1 MLDIYQFV
9 RTNKKIIIWVAFFV
23 LLFLV
28 RKIFGLVFLTFI
40 LCYIF
45 NNAVVQLERYTRLK
59 RRFWTVVVYLLFVAM
74 VVGLMFL
81 AWPHIYAEAKIFLTK
96 LPQSLDT
103 VHAYLDRLAQRQ
115 PQMTPVMDRL
125 KDALTIQSLLGISR
139 EAMVDFVVGLLN
151 RTIHFTTYFLLA
163 TLFSFLILF
172 DFPNLRS
179 RMIALRETRFQDVYD
194 ETADSVAQFALVV
207 GFTFQAQILIAVINT
222 CLTSLGLYLLNF
234 GTIALLASIVFFA
247 GLIPV
252 WGTFISS
259 VPILLLA
266 FNEGGVGLAGKTVLM
281 ITFVHVV
288 EAYILNPNIV
298 SAVLRINPLLTLII
312 LYVGNSLFG
321 LWGVLLG
328 VPVAVYVYRY
338 IIMAPD
344 ADQVD
349 AAGASRSG
357 RLEEGASRVEKQI
370 ERPGD

>member
-9 RTNKKIIIWVAFFV
+9 RTNKKIIIWVIFFA

-45 NNAVVQLERYTRLK
+45 NNAIEQLVRRTRFK
-59 RRFWTVVVYLLFVAM
+59 RPFWTVVVYLLFAAV
-74 VVGLMFL
+74 VVGMLFL
-81 AWPHIYAEAKIFLTK
+81 AWPHIFAEAKIFLNK
-96 LPQSLDT
+96 VPQSLDS
-103 VHAYLDRLAQRQ
+103 VHSFLDQLAGKQ
-115 PQMTPVMDRL
+115 PQMTPVLERL
-125 KDALTIQSLLGISR
+125 KQTLTIQNLLGISR
-139 EAMVDFVVGLLN
+139 EAMVDFVLGLLN

-163 TLFSFLILF
+163 TLFSFLILL
-172 DFPNLRS
+172 DFPNLRD
-179 RMIALRETRFQDVYD
+179 RMVALRETRFHDVYD

-207 GFTFQAQILIAVINT
+207 GFTFQAQILIAIVNT

-266 FNEGGVGLAGKTVLM
+266 FNEGGLALAGKTVLM
-281 ITFVHVV
+281 ITFVHAV
-288 EAYILNPNIV
+288 ETYILNPNIV
-298 SAVLRINPLLTLII
+298 SAVLKINPLLTLII

-338 IIMAPD
+338 IIMAP
-344 ADQVD
+344 AANN
-349 AAGASRSG
+349 AAGAG
-357 RLEEGASRVEKQI
+357 ALPTILGDEGV
-370 ERPGD
+370 GDQRGGMAEDK